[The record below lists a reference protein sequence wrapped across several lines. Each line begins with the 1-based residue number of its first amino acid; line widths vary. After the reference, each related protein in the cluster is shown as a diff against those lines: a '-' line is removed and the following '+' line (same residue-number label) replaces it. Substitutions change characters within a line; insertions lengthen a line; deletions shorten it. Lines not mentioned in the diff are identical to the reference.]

1 MKLFGRKKKEMRQ
14 KREALQ
20 AQVRWCR
27 EMALD
32 AYIKGDPVRC
42 NDWTREAAKAQDR
55 ILQMYTHFQKPIK
68 TRRTIIVPVT
78 VPSRKKLEVA
88 E

>member
-1 MKLFGRKKKEMRQ
+1 MIFGKKKKEMRQ
-14 KREALQ
+14 RREALQ
-20 AQVRWCR
+20 MQVRWCR

-32 AYIKGDPVRC
+32 AYLKGDPVRC
-42 NDWTREAAKAQDR
+42 NDWTREAAKAQDK
-55 ILQMYTHFQKPIK
+55 ILQMYPRFQKPSK

-78 VPSRKKLEVA
+78 MPNRKALEVT